1 MTQSQ
6 MTFFRRLALSFVA
19 WWRVLVDPEFANAV
33 AALRAGER
41 RPPALEP
48 ESKPES
54 ERALT
59 EASPDAA
66 LQLLGL
72 LQQEGRFLDF
82 IEEGVDRYSDAEI
95 GAAARVV
102 HQGCRKA
109 LHDHGTLEPVRT
121 EAEGS
126 RVSLPAGFDAAEV
139 RLIGNVV
146 GQPPFTGTLVHRGWR
161 VRELRLPQVV
171 QGHDLR
177 ILAPAEVE
185 L

>member
-6 MTFFRRLALSFVA
+6 MTFFRRLGLAFVA
-19 WWRVLVDPEFANAV
+19 WWRVLVNPEFA
-33 AALRAGER
+33 AAAARLRAGER
-41 RPPALEP
+41 PSPEP
-48 ESKPES
+48 EAGLS
-54 ERALT
+54 

-82 IEEGVDRYSDAEI
+82 IEEEVGSFSDAEI

-102 HQGCRKA
+102 HQGCHKA
-109 LHDHGTLEPVRT
+109 LHDHGALEPVRS

-126 RVSLPAGFDAAEV
+126 RVTLPAGFDAAEV